1 MPNFSSLATL
11 QVIFNFEFRL
21 IFCIFEPEVL
31 KKYIKPEIFSVLCL
45 KKKKYF
51 CTRTSFIRLSVF
63 ELSWVLSEIMQ
74 CLYSQIMLENDFLC
88 VLAGTRQV
96 HFAPS
101 CEILIGAF
109 ICTEPKLLRPQHFFS
124 FFFHLAFFRRV
135 PEAETT
141 ADHCY
146 RPIERRA
153 GLSNEQRVG
162 EASPN
167 TIMFKPVAA
176 RSLFASSISPIIK

>member
-101 CEILIGAF
+101 DWRLYMHWAQITAATTFFLV
-109 ICTEPKLLRPQHFFS
+109 FFS
-124 FFFHLAFFRRV
+124 LGIFSTRPWGRDYCGPLLQTYW
-135 PEAETT
+135 ET
-141 ADHCY
+141 
-146 RPIERRA
+146 
-153 GLSNEQRVG
+153 GWLV
-162 EASPN
+162 
-167 TIMFKPVAA
+167 
-176 RSLFASSISPIIK
+176 